1 MKLRCCGGQV
11 GADPPGS
18 QMIVDGALG
27 LGVHVTQKLCISRA
41 SVPGIMSCHRETGGE
56 KYEHGFADIVLIPA
70 SPARAAAMSS
80 SEGEGQ
86 TTYVDALPSH
96 WSGFIHET

>member
-1 MKLRCCGGQV
+1 MRCRGGQV
-11 GADPPGS
+11 GADSLGS

-41 SVPGIMSCHRETGGE
+41 SVMSCHWETGGE
-56 KYEHGFADIVLIPA
+56 KYVHGFANIILIPA
-70 SPARAAAMSS
+70 SPAGAATLPS

-86 TTYVDALPSH
+86 TTYVDALASH
-96 WSGFIHET
+96 WSGFTHES